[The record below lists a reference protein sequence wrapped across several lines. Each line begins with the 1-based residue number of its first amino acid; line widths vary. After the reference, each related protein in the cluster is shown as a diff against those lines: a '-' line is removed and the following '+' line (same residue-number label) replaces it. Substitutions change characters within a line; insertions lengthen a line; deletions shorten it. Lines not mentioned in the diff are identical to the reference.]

1 MTYLKHKDL
10 IKVPLFLEELRGLFE
25 ELPDEE
31 LDSLKRSVVEQ
42 GRKYLEEKKRS
53 SDRRLSNATNNTG
66 TNVRG

>member
-31 LDSLKRSVVEQ
+31 LDRLK
-42 GRKYLEEKKRS
+42 KIAIDEEVKRS
-53 SDRRLSNATNNTG
+53 SDRRLSNVTNNTG

>member
-1 MTYLKHKDL
+1 MHLKHKDL

-31 LDSLKRSVVEQ
+31 LDRLK
-42 GRKYLEEKKRS
+42 KIAIDEEVKRS
-53 SDRRLSNATNNTG
+53 SDRRLSNANHSTG